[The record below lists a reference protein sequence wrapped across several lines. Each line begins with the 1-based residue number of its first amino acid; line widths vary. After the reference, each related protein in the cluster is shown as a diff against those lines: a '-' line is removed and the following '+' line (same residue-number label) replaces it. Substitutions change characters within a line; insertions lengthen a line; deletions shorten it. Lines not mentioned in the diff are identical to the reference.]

1 MSQDV
6 EYVIVGREPF
16 SIAVH
21 ERRTD
26 AVAAEDF
33 PSIEAAADW
42 IRAVEGYTP
51 LQRGKVVRSVPT
63 YREDLIEDDEDDDEV
78 EEEDLDTS
86 PALIPDTGFQF

>member
-1 MSQDV
+1 MSQGV

-16 SIAVH
+16 PISVH
-21 ERRTD
+21 ERRSD
-26 AVAAEDF
+26 VVVAEDF

-51 LQRGKVVRSVPT
+51 LQRGRAVTSVPV
-63 YREDLIEDDEDDDEV
+63 YRESFTEDDEGED